1 MESLLASFI
10 RVQMEE
16 AKRSTAPQQ
25 LRKQQQQK
33 KTILQTI
40 NHNEKPESYVPD
52 KRKR

>member
-10 RVQMEE
+10 RVQTEE

-33 KTILQTI
+33 TILHTI
-40 NHNEKPESYVPD
+40 NHNEKAESYVPD